1 MSYREHSESPYERE
15 RSWLSRIFG
24 VTSQGTYIVG
34 MIADVAEAEAAT
46 RELQEAASCPDD
58 VVFLSADEVARR
70 VRGDGSNPAAEILTE
85 RGSFCADYNERALGS
100 ALVSMYTQS
109 GKDVVRAHRI
119 LAAHDAH
126 AIVYFGD
133 WTIRQLPRKPLADG
147 SAPATNGRSADGA
160 SARLR

>member
-1 MSYREHSESPYERE
+1 MSYRGYSESPYERE

-24 VTSQGTYIVG
+24 ISSQGNYIVG
-34 MIADVAEAEAAT
+34 MISDVAEAEAAS
-46 RELQEAASCPDD
+46 RELQEAASRPDD
-58 VVFLSADEVARR
+58 VVFLPADEVARR
-70 VRGDGSNPAAEILTE
+70 TRGDGSDPAREILTE
-85 RGSFCADYNERALGS
+85 EGAYCADYNERAFGS
-100 ALVSMYTQS
+100 ALVSMYTHS

-133 WTIRQLPRKPLADG
+133 WIIRQLPRKPRPDG
-147 SAPATNGRSADGA
+147 SAPAANARSANGA